1 MGQPAAKYVTVR
13 ERDVKRGMLG
23 GVRGTCSECDEIV
36 LYRPEPYAVVLRYH
50 PSTVLI
56 CQECMTVERG
66 ITMKEAVEEALEHLQ
81 TADPDM
87 ALEYGIAIIDDLRK
101 INSH

>member
-1 MGQPAAKYVTVR
+1 MDQPAAKYVTVR

-23 GVRGTCSECDEIV
+23 GVRGTCSECKETV
-36 LYRPEPYAVVLRYH
+36 LYRPQPYAVVLKHH

-56 CQECMTVERG
+56 CQECMTIERG
-66 ITMKEAVEEALEHLQ
+66 ITMKEAVAGVLEHLK
-81 TADPDM
+81 TADPEL
-87 ALEYGIAIIDDLRK
+87 ASEYSIAIIDDLKK